1 MKHFNRCICL
11 LLVCVMMFSTTAF
24 AAETAEPRASDFFA
38 ASSVYFWN
46 TSGNNYQ
53 IWFDVTAKGTMAELG
68 TSKIQV
74 QRSTDRANWTTVRT
88 YNKADYPQMID
99 TNTTRHA
106 DCVSYTATSGY
117 YYRAIVY
124 LYAKNSSGGTG
135 TMQTVTATL
144 NLR

>member
-1 MKHFNRCICL
+1 MKRFTRCICMV
-11 LLVCVMMFSTTAF
+11 LVCVMMFSTTAF
-24 AAETAEPRASDFFA
+24 AAETADPRASDFFW

-53 IWFDVTAKGTMAELG
+53 IWFDVTAVGTMAELG

-74 QRSTDRANWTTVRT
+74 QRSTDEVNWTTVRT

-99 TNTTRHA
+99 TNTGRHA

-117 YYRAIVY
+117 SYRAIVY

-135 TMQTVTATL
+135 TMREQTAIL
-144 NLR
+144 DLR

>member
-1 MKHFNRCICL
+1 MKKFTQCICV
-11 LLVCVMMFSTTAF
+11 LLVCVMMLSTTAF
-24 AAETAEPRASDFFA
+24 AAETVESRASDYFA

-74 QRSTDRANWTTVRT
+74 QRSTDNSNWTTVRT
-88 YNKADYPQMID
+88 YYKEDYSQMID
-99 TNTTRHA
+99 TTTTYHA
-106 DCVSYTATSGY
+106 GCVPFTATTGY
-117 YYRAIVY
+117 SYRAIVT

-135 TMQTVTATL
+135 TLRTQTAIL
-144 NLR
+144 DLR